1 MLFAKSTMLLLCLIM
16 ALFLWERVK
25 YVKYVPLWYYCVF
38 EYDTMVLPWFVDI
51 HHDIFYFYI
60 IWKKAIVLLFFF
72 LLYYHVIWGY
82 LPWYYDVFGKGMIIS
97 CFVDCVTW

>member
-72 LLYYHVIWGY
+72 YCITMLFGDIYHGIMMFLERV
-82 LPWYYDVFGKGMIIS
+82 
-97 CFVDCVTW
+97 